1 MRKRYEFT
9 PDYAVVPGETLQDTI
24 ESLDMTQ
31 AEFALRMGMTEQSLV
46 RIIKGEQKIT
56 HETAQK
62 LELVTG
68 VSNEFW
74 INLEAQYQ
82 KQVQLIEARKREKEY
97 DEWLK
102 QVPLNVLVERGYV
115 ARHKDVVLQTRVVLS
130 FFQTS
135 SIETFDKDACRL
147 MASARDSAAYNTTP
161 QMAATYVA
169 MGVKDAGCCK
179 IQPYNKKAFS
189 EALKQAKAMIIDPPQ
204 DFGTKLQE
212 IFAKA
217 GVALVYVPLFKGAH
231 FNGVSKWLSPSKALM
246 ILSARGKA
254 EDIFWFSLFHEAAHI
269 LLHSKKRLYI
279 SCNKGD
285 NPEELEADQFAADYL
300 IPATYD
306 QRIMLCNSDQEVCAL
321 AKELGLSPGI
331 VAGRYHHLS
340 KKWSRYRHL
349 INKVDWD

>member
-9 PDYAVVPGETLQDTI
+9 PDYAVIPGETLQDTI

-74 INLEAQYQ
+74 VNLEAQYQ
-82 KQVQLIEARKREKEY
+82 KQIQLIEERKREKENAAF
-97 DEWLK
+97 LK
-102 QVPLNVLVERGYV
+102 QVPLKVLLERGYV
-115 ARHKDVVLQTRVVLS
+115 AKYKDTALQTRGVLT
-130 FFQTS
+130 FFRTS
-135 SIETFDKDACRL
+135 SIETLKDDVTRL
-147 MASARDSAAYNTTP
+147 MASARDSAAYSTSP
-161 QMAATYVA
+161 LMAATYVA
-169 MGVKDAGCCK
+169 MGVKDAGCGN
-179 IQPYNKKAFS
+179 ILPYNKKAFQ
-189 EALKQAKAMIIDPPQ
+189 EALKEARAMILGPPQ
-204 DFGTKLQE
+204 DFGGKLQE
-212 IFAKA
+212 LFAKA
-217 GVALVYVPLFKGAH
+217 GVALVFVPLFKGAH
-231 FNGVSKWLSPSKALM
+231 FNGVSKWLSPSKALI

-279 SCNKGD
+279 SCNKST
-285 NPEELEADQFAADYL
+285 NPDELEADQFAADYL

-306 QRIMLCNSDQEVCAL
+306 ERILQSKSDQDVCAL

-331 VAGRYHHLS
+331 VAGRYHHLTS
-340 KKWSRYRHL
+340 KWNRFRHL
-349 INKVDWD
+349 IKKVDWE